1 MRFSVVSLV
10 LAVMVSGGA
19 RACVGARPLAMG
31 GAFVAVADDV
41 NATYWNPAGLSQIP
55 AGKIEITGMH
65 TTTNRDQINYQDYA
79 AAATTLAVPKL
90 GESGTVS
97 IGASYVMSRQL
108 AEDRNTK
115 EVFDFNDHWMWVS
128 GAAKIKIDSVTL
140 SAGANLRT
148 IFSDAPRQYDI
159 TTDPGLDLAVL
170 GKSEDRLSAG
180 LLIQDANE
188 PRRRS
193 HGIVE
198 GVHVQN
204 WRPGI
209 AFRPARNSVLSL
221 EIYDAMNRG
230 GARSFRAGGE
240 IVLGPVALRAGY
252 YGFGGGSEVPR
263 SVTFGAGVHAAGIAF
278 DAAVMAGDLDNTV
291 LLSGSFQLR

>member
-115 EVFDFNDHWMWVS
+115 EVFDFNDHWIWVS
-128 GAAKIKIDSVTL
+128 GAAKIKMYIAQD
-140 SAGANLRT
+140 
-148 IFSDAPRQYDI
+148 
-159 TTDPGLDLAVL
+159 DLFL
-170 GKSEDRLSAG
+170 
-180 LLIQDANE
+180 
-188 PRRRS
+188 RRS
-193 HGIVE
+193 VAYNDQGQEASQTDFSNIKV
-198 GVHVQN
+198 N
-204 WRPGI
+204 
-209 AFRPARNSVLSL
+209 
-221 EIYDAMNRG
+221 
-230 GARSFRAGGE
+230 GE
-240 IVLGPVALRAGY
+240 VDPK
-252 YGFGGGSEVPR
+252 
-263 SVTFGAGVHAAGIAF
+263 TFVYTPPAGVN
-278 DAAVMAGDLDNTV
+278 VMDLTAMPPP
-291 LLSGSFQLR
+291 GPAPEKK